1 MRKSL
6 CNQFCLSLPYSI
18 SMLFLPKK
26 LWRGKGFF
34 YLISPVFKVPL
45 APAATR
51 DTGSAVVTS
60 EPDETPS
67 SMSLDVS
74 MTNST
79 TTTHQSTLLNN
90 TEKLDIMPHDQVV
103 ANKYANFCNC
113 FDFQFW
119 CICFCHLPK
128 STCNWSKI
136 SAKTLINQKAYLLDF
151 F

>member
-1 MRKSL
+1 MGKVYSSKQSPKVSKFHAKSS
-6 CNQFCLSLPYSI
+6 CNQFLLEFALQY
-18 SMLFLPKK
+18 LNAKALA
-26 LWRGKGFF
+26 RQGFF

-90 TEKLDIMPHDQVV
+90 TDKLDIMPHDQVV

-113 FDFQFW
+113 FDFQF
-119 CICFCHLPK
+119 
-128 STCNWSKI
+128 
-136 SAKTLINQKAYLLDF
+136 
-151 F
+151 